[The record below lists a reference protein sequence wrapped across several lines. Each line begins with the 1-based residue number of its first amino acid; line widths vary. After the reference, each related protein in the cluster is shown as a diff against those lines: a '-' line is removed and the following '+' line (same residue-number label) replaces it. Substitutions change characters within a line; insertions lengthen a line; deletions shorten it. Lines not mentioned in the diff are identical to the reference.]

1 VNNHGSRWHGTEQTL
16 QSRSLKIGSIDL
28 CHRIALTYRVCQD
41 EAMNNEELT
50 ATNAKL
56 RAFAASHGMQWILDG
71 VDEAVSLGIPEVRT
85 LRQSSQQGRIIY
97 EDVTGL
103 DLADLPSG
111 RRPKRS
117 EEFVSRRPMTELEQV
132 VLLVEALR
140 RVLVDSEK
148 IASESIETL
157 NQPVDRFASGS
168 YDQEHPAI
176 DLPPVDGIAF
186 VPDEGSTSPT
196 VDLEL
201 VRSSHSPRV
210 AEILAQ
216 IEIEIRS

>member
-1 VNNHGSRWHGTEQTL
+1 MAADGMEQNKRCSQRASRF
-16 QSRSLKIGSIDL
+16 GSIDL
-28 CHRIALTYRVCQD
+28 YHRIALTYRVCQD
-41 EAMNNEELT
+41 EAMNDEELT

-56 RAFAASHGMQWILDG
+56 RAFAASHGMQWILDE

-97 EDVTGL
+97 EDITGV
-103 DLADLPSG
+103 DLTDIPPG

-148 IASESIETL
+148 IASESIDTL

-186 VPDEGSTSPT
+186 APDEGSTSPA
-196 VDLEL
+196 VELEL

-216 IEIEIRS
+216 IENEIRS